1 MCIRDSYMS
10 TLASRQKKIESL
22 MSKHQHFESILNQ
35 VNKSLSVDDLVI
47 TDATRDDE
55 DGSVTDGTSEDDVDG
70 NLLLL
75 IKLETD
81 FE

>member
-1 MCIRDSYMS
+1 MS

-47 TDATRDDE
+47 TDIKKKKLKIRDE
-55 DGSVTDGTSEDDVDG
+55 
-70 NLLLL
+70 
-75 IKLETD
+75 IQKLNK
-81 FE
+81 